1 MGALLRWYL
10 RTNLMARMLGGF
22 VLGSAVGIVLWAAGG
37 DLAAEV
43 APWISPF
50 GAVFVQMLK
59 MVVIPVVFAT
69 LIVGAASLPLKRFGR
84 IGARVIVW
92 YLATSLLAALVG
104 VTLALLLN
112 PGAGID
118 LAGWER
124 LAGALGDQPEEIAA
138 RGASGAGLVDIF
150 LGMFDNPFAALAEGD
165 FLPMIVFA
173 ILFGLGLR
181 VCIEA
186 VEGAAAAR
194 FEELVTVAETVRDVL
209 FRIVDWILEYAP
221 VGVLAL
227 SLVNVSLYGPSIFG
241 PYVKV
246 VVGVIAAI
254 VIVVIVV
261 YGGLI
266 ALFTRTN
273 PLPILVRLREA
284 ALTAFVTRSSAAT
297 LPVSLQVAERDLGVR
312 EEVASFSLPL
322 GATINMD
329 GVCVHLPMFAVLAAN
344 LFGLELTPGSLFFL
358 VVTTVLAAIGA
369 GGVPGGSLM
378 LLFLILDG
386 LGLGA
391 DQVAVVVALALGV
404 NPILDMFETAN
415 NVTGDLVCTWV
426 VASSEG
432 LVTEPAHA
440 SSAT

>member
-1 MGALLRWYL
+1 MIAGAGVAMIRLVQWYI
-10 RTNLMARMLGGF
+10 RTSLMARILGGF
-22 VLGSAVGIVLWAAGG
+22 VLGTAAGIALWAAGG
-37 DLAAEV
+37 DVAAGV
-43 APWISPF
+43 APWVSPF
-50 GAVFVQMLK
+50 GAVFVNMLK
-59 MVVIPVVFAT
+59 MIVIPVVFAT

-84 IGARVIVW
+84 IGARVVLW
-92 YLATSLLAALVG
+92 YLATSLLAAIIG
-104 VTLALLLN
+104 VLLALALD
-112 PGAGID
+112 PGAGVD

-124 LAGALGDQPEEIAA
+124 LAGTLGVA
-138 RGASGAGLVDIF
+138 GAGLVDVF
-150 LGMFDNPFAALAEGD
+150 LGMFTNPFEALARGD

-181 VCIEA
+181 VCLEA
-186 VEGAAAAR
+186 VEGPAAAR
-194 FEELVTVAETVRDVL
+194 FERLVELVEAARDVL

-221 VGVLAL
+221 IGVLAL
-227 SLVNVSLYGPSIFG
+227 TTVNFGLYGPSIFG
-241 PYVKV
+241 PYIKV

-254 VIVVIVV
+254 AIVVLVG
-261 YGGLI
+261 YAGLM
-266 ALFTRTN
+266 AAVTRVN
-273 PLPILVRLREA
+273 PYPVLGRMREA
-284 ALTAFVTRSSAAT
+284 MLTAFVTRSSAAT

-312 EEVASFSLPL
+312 EEVAAFSLPL

-344 LFGLELTPGSLFFL
+344 LFGFELGVGSLFFL

-386 LGLGA
+386 LGLSA

-426 VASSEG
+426 VATTEG
-432 LVTEPAHA
+432 LVTEPGGEP
-440 SSAT
+440 

>member
-1 MGALLRWYL
+1 MIKVVQWYI
-10 RTNLMARMLGGF
+10 RTSLMARILGGF
-22 VLGSAVGIVLWAAGG
+22 VLGTAAGIALWAAGG
-37 DLAAEV
+37 DVAATV
-43 APWISPF
+43 APWVSPF
-50 GAVFVQMLK
+50 GAVFVNMLK
-59 MVVIPVVFAT
+59 MIVIPVVFAT

-84 IGARVIVW
+84 IGARVVLW
-92 YLATSLLAALVG
+92 YLATSLLAAIIG
-104 VTLALLLN
+104 VVLALALD
-112 PGAGID
+112 PGAGVD
-118 LAGWER
+118 LAGWEK
-124 LAGALGDQPEEIAA
+124 LAGTLGDRPDELAA
-138 RGASGAGLVDIF
+138 SGAAGAGLVDIF
-150 LGMFDNPFAALAEGD
+150 LGMFANPFEALARGD

-173 ILFGLGLR
+173 ILFGLGVR
-181 VCIEA
+181 VCLEA
-186 VEGAAAAR
+186 LEGEAAAR
-194 FEELVTVAETVRDVL
+194 FERLVELVEAVRDVL

-221 VGVLAL
+221 IGVLAL
-227 SLVNVSLYGPSIFG
+227 TTVNFGLYGPSIFG

-254 VIVVIVV
+254 AIVVLVG
-261 YGGLI
+261 YAGLI
-266 ALFTRTN
+266 AAVTRVN
-273 PLPILVRLREA
+273 PYPVLGRMREA
-284 ALTAFVTRSSAAT
+284 MLTAFVTRSSAAT

-312 EEVASFSLPL
+312 EEVAAFSLPL

-344 LFGLELTPGSLFFL
+344 LFGFELGIGSLFFL

-386 LGLGA
+386 LGLSA

-426 VASSEG
+426 VATTEG
-432 LVTEPAHA
+432 LVTEPAGEA
-440 SSAT
+440 